1 MYRAEASANKTLTK
15 KWRRRNHARHRA
27 RLSSVRSRID
37 NSPPRPYAHL
47 HVNLKKLQT
56 EEERMS
62 QIERDNRIL
71 LNKMSRIMRQRHTL
85 DNSNSRYSA
94 RAGKP
99 SLNRLKRKKE
109 LARITRENQRILA
122 RIQSVQPTYNHVA
135 WEADRDRQKAL
146 LSNICEYPYQP
157 ARQPEPQVL
166 SRAEL
171 EALEAKRRADED
183 EKVRM
188 QLLKRPKKAPTFH
201 QPRGNGRSDA
211 RPYSPDDY
219 PRGERDDD
227 PYYSGNDAPKS
238 ESPSRSSS
246 RSSYSPR
253 PRGGSDGY
261 SPRSSGSSSSR
272 GSNAGQ
278 HDNGQDDTSPPQ
290 PVVVEEPVED
300 PAPPPAPVGLPAG
313 SVPPARVRV
322 AIIEASDVANEDFDS
337 HNVNQQSDPYV
348 QVKIGKKK
356 EKTETVQSSTR
367 PVWNEVFEFSKV
379 KPDDVIELKLMD
391 DDTFSDDTIGVASLA
406 LSQLDLDVDHELW
419 VEMRKDSAVRGR
431 VRIKVFVSSA

>member
-1 MYRAEASANKTLTK
+1 MGNSLFFSAVAGAVGYSSVPQQSRMYRAEASANKTLTK

-146 LSNICEYPYQP
+146 LSNICEYPHLPP
-157 ARQPEPQVL
+157 APRERPLRRTPLL
-166 SRAEL
+166 SRRL
-171 EALEAKRRADED
+171 PPRRTRRRPLLLGQRRP
-183 EKVRM
+183 KVRVALT
-188 QLLKRPKKAPTFH
+188 LLLPILILATPQRRLRRVLATLLGIVVL
-201 QPRGNGRSDA
+201 PRLQRWTT
-211 RPYSPDDY
+211 RQ
-219 PRGERDDD
+219 RTR
-227 PYYSGNDAPKS
+227 
-238 ESPSRSSS
+238 R
-246 RSSYSPR
+246 
-253 PRGGSDGY
+253 
-261 SPRSSGSSSSR
+261 
-272 GSNAGQ
+272 
-278 HDNGQDDTSPPQ
+278 HL
-290 PVVVEEPVED
+290 
-300 PAPPPAPVGLPAG
+300 PPPARRRRARRRPRPSSRPSGPPGRLYPSCPCPGGDHRGL
-313 SVPPARVRV
+313 R
-322 AIIEASDVANEDFDS
+322 
-337 HNVNQQSDPYV
+337 
-348 QVKIGKKK
+348 
-356 EKTETVQSSTR
+356 
-367 PVWNEVFEFSKV
+367 
-379 KPDDVIELKLMD
+379 
-391 DDTFSDDTIGVASLA
+391 
-406 LSQLDLDVDHELW
+406 
-419 VEMRKDSAVRGR
+419 RGQR
-431 VRIKVFVSSA
+431 GL